1 MYIREEGLPF
11 AAPPALVAVVLG
23 AMGHPLWAVLPAVA
37 ALAVC
42 AFFRDPERV
51 APSAADLLV
60 SPADGKIIQTRA
72 LGDGRMLISVFMN
85 VHNVHVN
92 RAPCAVST
100 VSVAHSPGKFMAAW
114 SEKAS
119 LDNEQVRMVFRT
131 PRGAVEVVQ
140 IAGLVARRIVC
151 WARFGRTFLRGE
163 RIGLIRFGSRV
174 DLYLPLAE
182 VEVLVRPGEKTRA
195 GVTPV
200 ARWRALP

>member
-11 AAPPALVAVVLG
+11 AAPPALAAVVLG
-23 AMGHPLWAVLPAVA
+23 ALGYPLGAVLPAVA

-42 AFFRDPERV
+42 AFFRDPERMG
-51 APSAADLLV
+51 PSAANLLV
-60 SPADGKIIQTRA
+60 SPADGKILHTRA
-72 LGDGRMLISVFMN
+72 LGDGRILISVFMN

-92 RAPCAVST
+92 RAPCAGST
-100 VSVAHSPGKFMAAW
+100 ASVAYNPGKFMAAW

-119 LDNEQVRMVFRT
+119 MDNEQVRIVFDT

-151 WARFGRTFLRGE
+151 WARYGRAFLRGE

-174 DLYLPLAE
+174 DLYLPEAE
-182 VEVLVRPGEKTRA
+182 VEVLVRPGEKAKA